1 MLVHQIQQN
10 FPLLSQE
17 DGKGVLD
24 LPITPPH
31 RNEQFPKMCTT
42 EMVNTTLMLLF
53 YEFNKGEV
61 INGVLR
67 SWNPFYEK
75 SKLHPFLT
83 LIKGRGGIIFERDVH
98 SQSLHPCS
106 EAKRKI
112 QTDTLIPTWKT
123 VNSW

>member
-1 MLVHQIQQN
+1 MPAWYYPHNLFRFIQLLKATYGLRKFVVPVHQIQQN

-24 LPITPPH
+24 LPMTPPH

-42 EMVNTTLMLLF
+42 EMVNITLMLLF

-67 SWNPFYEK
+67 SWNPFYDK
-75 SKLHPFLT
+75 SKLCPFLT
-83 LIKGRGGIIFERDVH
+83 PD
-98 SQSLHPCS
+98 
-106 EAKRKI
+106 RKS
-112 QTDTLIPTWKT
+112 
-123 VNSW
+123 VV